1 MVKIEV
7 SQKIHVCELTSEAF
21 QNDVL
26 SECRALP
33 IYFNQSTFL
42 KPVQCNFI
50 LEIFFIGL
58 GLFWVQSGRN
68 QNFWSPLGLEPWS
81 SGYGRRLTF

>member
-7 SQKIHVCELTSEAF
+7 SQKIHVCELTSEAL

-33 IYFNQSTFL
+33 IYFNQSTFF
-42 KPVQCNFI
+42 KT
-50 LEIFFIGL
+50 
-58 GLFWVQSGRN
+58 S
-68 QNFWSPLGLEPWS
+68 
-81 SGYGRRLTF
+81 TM